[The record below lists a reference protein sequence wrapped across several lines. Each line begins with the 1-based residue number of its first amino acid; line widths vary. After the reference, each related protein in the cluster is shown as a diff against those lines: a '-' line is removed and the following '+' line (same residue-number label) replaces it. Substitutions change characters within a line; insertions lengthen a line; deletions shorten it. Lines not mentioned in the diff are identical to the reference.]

1 MVVRLHPGQD
11 RKLSEDKDE
20 NVEEGEEVD
29 EVIEDGKE
37 LEIEIAR
44 SEEEEEEVGL
54 AEEAEIENVSD
65 DETDGI
71 EIDGDSQS
79 IVAGIEDVPQEE
91 TIEPEGTLEDNED
104 MAGDGKEEAI
114 ESESEEESG
123 EDLTGECFSLILFV
137 CFVVFL
143 GAGKL
148 KRAEGLQTCLLLFV
162 WLL

>member
-44 SEEEEEEVGL
+44 SEEEVGL

-79 IVAGIEDVPQEE
+79 VVAGIEDVPQEE
-91 TIEPEGTLEDNED
+91 TIESEGILEDKED
-104 MAGDGKEEAI
+104 MAEDGKEDSI

>member
-1 MVVRLHPGQD
+1 MG
-11 RKLSEDKDE
+11 
-20 NVEEGEEVD
+20 EVD
-29 EVIEDGKE
+29 EVIENGKE

-44 SEEEEEEVGL
+44 SEEEVGL

-91 TIEPEGTLEDNED
+91 TLEREGILEDNED
-104 MAGDGKEEAI
+104 MAEDGKEESI

-123 EDLTGECFSLILFV
+123 EDLTESKRRASRMEESPPGLLRGSSTASLK
-137 CFVVFL
+137 C
-143 GAGKL
+143 
-148 KRAEGLQTCLLLFV
+148 RQ
-162 WLL
+162 